1 MVNRGSQRIYIQSAY
16 QMPDDAKREQEQRP
30 LMNIGDSFRKV
41 IISGDNYGSFY
52 NDDGVLRIGIYDFLL
67 DDKCLNE

>member
-1 MVNRGSQRIYIQSAY
+1 
-16 QMPDDAKREQEQRP
+16 
-30 LMNIGDSFRKV
+30 MNIGDSFRKV